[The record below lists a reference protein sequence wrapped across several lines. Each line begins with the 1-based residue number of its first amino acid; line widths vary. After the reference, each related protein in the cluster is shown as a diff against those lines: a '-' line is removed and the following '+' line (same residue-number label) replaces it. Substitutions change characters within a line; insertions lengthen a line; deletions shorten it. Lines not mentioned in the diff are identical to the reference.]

1 MKVLVR
7 KSVAGAEY
15 WDIKE
20 KRSIF
25 VPKGMEPDFEVTAN
39 PKSMITPES
48 KKVPVTVIDDANE
61 ITGGFI
67 KVDEDENK
75 DKQKQPDSQEGN
87 ESVDK
92 AEPKKPDDLENKTV
106 KELRAMAKKEGIDIP
121 NAIRTKGDII
131 NIIESAR

>member
-15 WDIKE
+15 WDTKE

-25 VPKGMEPDFEVTAN
+25 VPKGMDPDFEVTAN

-48 KKVPVTVIDDANE
+48 QKVPATVINANE

-67 KVDEDENK
+67 KMDEDENK
-75 DKQKQPDSQEGN
+75 DKQKQPDFQEGN
-87 ESVDK
+87 ESVDM